1 MKREKV
7 RVCPHPRRCKH
18 LQAAGEPGRLAAHS
32 APWRPRV
39 VPAQLHQR
47 SSEPSFRWPG
57 ADRGYSGC
65 IREINRQNVRIPG
78 RSRRPRRQGGAG
90 TSVAGIPLRTGCLS
104 TGSRGR
110 REALGRILRNPCG
123 GRPAPEERSEG
134 VGGAG
139 LGDSPPHPAPWAV
152 GRTLATTKLW
162 PLLLVSQ
169 EHSELRRGILLVLLF
184 LFLPPW
190 LVGS

>member
-1 MKREKV
+1 MKRENV
-7 RVCPHPRRCKH
+7 SVCPHPRRSKH

-47 SSEPSFRWPG
+47 SSEASFRRRG
-57 ADRGYSGC
+57 ADSGCCGC

-104 TGSRGR
+104 TGSRGS

-123 GRPAPEERSEG
+123 GRPAQKSGARGWVGQDLRTVHPTPLPGQWGGPWPQRSS
-134 VGGAG
+134 G
-139 LGDSPPHPAPWAV
+139 LYS
-152 GRTLATTKLW
+152 
-162 PLLLVSQ
+162 
-169 EHSELRRGILLVLLF
+169 
-184 LFLPPW
+184 
-190 LVGS
+190 